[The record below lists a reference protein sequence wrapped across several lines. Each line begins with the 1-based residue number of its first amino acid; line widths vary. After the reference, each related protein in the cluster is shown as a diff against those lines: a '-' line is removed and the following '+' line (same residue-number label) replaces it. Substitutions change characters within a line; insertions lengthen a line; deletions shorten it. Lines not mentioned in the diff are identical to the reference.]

1 MSAALSDSHLHPDLD
16 PKEILDG
23 LEVSNLLKWFFV
35 ISAAVPMGNDAG
47 VNEQQLV
54 APYFAFRQCYCSA
67 TPIKKRTQVR
77 FWIPLQIPLDYDNMM
92 PRLPENQK
100 FKIPQVGS
108 LTKRFKKTL

>member
-16 PKEILDG
+16 PQEILDG

-67 TPIKKRTQVR
+67 EFLEADQAPSFMERSSDVLFT
-77 FWIPLQIPLDYDNMM
+77 
-92 PRLPENQK
+92 
-100 FKIPQVGS
+100 
-108 LTKRFKKTL
+108 